1 MSFNHFV
8 WYLIVNIF
16 ACFFSVQVVRDISQ
30 GCVFLW
36 KLLWS
41 KVTDISVWFPIYF
54 WELAFTW
61 LLWSIFDI
69 ILFKAVLFVVGFFN
83 PFYTLIIELNDF
95 HLLTYL
101 CYILKTLVCTLIEI
115 KTKVWDI
122 LFSFFWGGEGGK
134 GVYLVVWDFIV
145 SVFNPFTAD
154 YTRCDEELVC
164 YLYWCLLLE
173 TIDWPLNV
181 FMVLW
186 FSLCCL
192 IDMYFM
198 CKLFNLPCEV
208 CIASQDR

>member
-1 MSFNHFV
+1 MIS
-8 WYLIVNIF
+8 YL
-16 ACFFSVQVVRDISQ
+16 
-30 GCVFLW
+30 FLR
-36 KLLWS
+36 
-41 KVTDISVWFPIYF
+41 TC
-54 WELAFTW
+54 
-61 LLWSIFDI
+61 
-69 ILFKAVLFVVGFFN
+69 
-83 PFYTLIIELNDF
+83 F
-95 HLLTYL
+95 HLVTMINLWYNIVQSCFVCGWFLYPLLYTYNRVKL
-101 CYILKTLVCTLIEI
+101 FPFIDLFMLYFKNTLVCTLIEI

-122 LFSFFWGGEGGK
+122 LFSFFWGWFFFWGGGGK

-145 SVFNPFTAD
+145 PVFNPFTAD